1 VASLW
6 DPSPGRGGLVELSGL
21 RKADVVY
28 RQLRQ
33 EIIGG
38 QYPPGAELTV
48 SLLTQRFG
56 VSKQPVMDALRR
68 LQESDFVVVVPQ
80 VGVFVTTPTVADAED
95 FYRVWSASEG
105 VVAGMAADR
114 RSEEEVDELR
124 QAIFG
129 LSRILQSNAEN
140 VVNAYIER
148 NRQIHRFIYEMAGS
162 MTVLRLALN
171 AWDRSDFLIAVSG
184 VNIEHERMHEADAE
198 HHELLDAISRRDVR
212 EARAITERHVMA
224 TGSIVVDAMK
234 RSEVARRSERS
245 QETGTS
251 RA

>member
-1 VASLW
+1 MASVW
-6 DPSPGRGGLVELSGL
+6 DPSLGKGGFAEYSGL

-38 QYPPGAELTV
+38 QYLPGAELTV
-48 SLLTQRFG
+48 SLLTQRIG

-68 LQESDFVVVVPQ
+68 LQENDFVVVVPQ
-80 VGVFVTTPTVADAED
+80 VGVFVTKPTVADAED

-114 RSEEEVDELR
+114 RSEDEVEKLR
-124 QAIFG
+124 LAVHG
-129 LSRILQSNAEN
+129 LSRILQSHNED
-140 VVNAYIER
+140 VVNGYIER

-171 AWDRSDFLIAVSG
+171 AWDRSDFLIAMSG
-184 VNIEHERMHEADAE
+184 VNIERDRMHEADAE
-198 HHELLDAISRRDVR
+198 HHELLDAISQRSVR
-212 EARAITERHVMA
+212 KAREITERHVMA

-234 RSEVARRSERS
+234 RSAVEQLSE
-245 QETGTS
+245 
-251 RA
+251 

>member
-1 VASLW
+1 MASVW
-6 DPSPGRGGLVELSGL
+6 DSSPGRGSSTEFSGL

-28 RQLRQ
+28 RQLRH

-48 SLLTQRFG
+48 SLLKQRFG

-80 VGVFVTTPTVADAED
+80 VGVFVTTPTVDDAED
-95 FYRVWSASEG
+95 FYQVWSASEG

-114 RSEEEVDELR
+114 RSDDQVAKLR
-124 QAIFG
+124 LG
-129 LSRILQSNAEN
+129 VHELSRILESNSED
-140 VVNAYIER
+140 VVNGYIEH
-148 NRQIHRFIYEMAGS
+148 NRTIHRFIYEMAGS

-171 AWDRSDFLIAVSG
+171 AWDRSDFLIAISG
-184 VNIEHERMHEADAE
+184 VNIERDRMHEADAE
-198 HHELLDAISRRDVR
+198 HHELLEAISQRNVRKARD
-212 EARAITERHVMA
+212 ITERHVMA

-234 RSEVARRSERS
+234 RGVVKRLSD
-245 QETGTS
+245 
-251 RA
+251 